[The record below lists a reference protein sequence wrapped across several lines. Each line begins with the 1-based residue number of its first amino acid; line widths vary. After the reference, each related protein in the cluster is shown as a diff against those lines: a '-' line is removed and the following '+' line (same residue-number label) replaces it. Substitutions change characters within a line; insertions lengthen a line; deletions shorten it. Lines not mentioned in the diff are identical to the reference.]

1 MKEKG
6 RKFQKM
12 RYRRRRKVSSIY
24 FLLWA
29 VFSVLCL
36 SIVLFFGLSQ
46 NYILK
51 QTYKN
56 EAEMELS
63 DSGKKIQ
70 EDILHGDLDNFQGD
84 RNRQLRA
91 LSVIYDVG
99 VYIVNS
105 NGEVIAP
112 SFEAVETTALNF
124 KEETE
129 QLKAKI
135 AGKDFN
141 TPAMYEGQNDY
152 CYGARIELHEDAET
166 YLLITKSLS
175 LMHSTIRQTN
185 IRTWVS
191 SAFVFVLSFAVS
203 SAVSGWLTRPISEL
217 TDKARRLAGKEFD
230 VDFHGVDYT
239 TEIVALAEA
248 LNYARD
254 ELSKT
259 DKMQKELIANV
270 SHDFKTPLTMIKAYA
285 SMIKEISGD
294 IPEKRNKHAQ
304 IIEDEADKLSSI
316 VTDVLDLSKITSG
329 IEVMKLTEV
338 NMSQSLKE
346 IIKRFDYFT
355 ETQGYE
361 FIVHIDEDLYATVD
375 ELKIGQAL
383 YNLIGNAVNYTGADK
398 KVYIRLVKETDTQF
412 SFAVT
417 DTGAGIKKEEL
428 PNIWERYY
436 RSKEAHKRPVKGT
449 GLGLSIVK
457 VILDKHRLDYGVD
470 SVEGNGT
477 TFYIRFP
484 LQKS

>member
-1 MKEKG
+1 MTEKG
-6 RKFQKM
+6 RKIKKI
-12 RYRRRRKVSSIY
+12 RYRKRRKVSSIY

-46 NYILK
+46 NYVLK

-56 EAEMELS
+56 EAEMELKS
-63 DSGKKIQ
+63 SGEKIQ
-70 EDILHGDLDNFQGD
+70 DEILHGDLTNFQGD
-84 RNRQLRA
+84 RNKQLRF
-91 LSVIYDVG
+91 LSMVYDAG
-99 VYIVNS
+99 VFIVNTD
-105 NGEVIAP
+105 GEVIAP
-112 SFEAVETTALNF
+112 FFEGMDAETPHF
-124 KEETE
+124 KAETE
-129 QLKAKI
+129 ALKTKLS
-135 AGKDFN
+135 GKDFN
-141 TPAMYEGQNDY
+141 VPVLYEGGKDY
-152 CYGARIELHEDAET
+152 FYGARIELNEQEET

-203 SAVSGWLTRPISEL
+203 SAVSGWLTRPIAEL
-217 TDKARRLAGKEFD
+217 TDKARRLAKKEFD
-230 VDFHGVDYT
+230 VDFHGADYA
-239 TEIVALAEA
+239 TEIVELADA

-259 DKMQKELIANV
+259 DSMQKELIANV

-304 IIEDEADKLSSI
+304 VIEDEADRLTSL

-329 IEVMKLTEV
+329 IDAIKLERV
-338 NMSQSLKE
+338 NTSQILKE
-346 IIKRFDYFT
+346 VIKRFDYFT

-361 FIVHIDEDLYATVD
+361 FIVHVDDDLYAQAD
-375 ELKIGQAL
+375 ELKISQAL
-383 YNLIGNAVNYTGADK
+383 YNLIGNAVNYTGEDK
-398 KVYIRLVKETDTQF
+398 KVYIRLVKETDAQF
-412 SFAVT
+412 VFAVT
-417 DTGAGIKKEEL
+417 DTGVGIPKEEL

-436 RSKEAHKRPVKGT
+436 RSKEAHKRPVTGT

-457 VILDKHRLDYGVD
+457 AILDKHRLEYGVD
-470 SVEGNGT
+470 SSEGNGT

-484 LQKS
+484 LQNH